1 MPRLSVILAATL
13 ALSGCVGG
21 GRTTISAA
29 QEVPA
34 DAAGGACHAAV
45 SAAVGRSGNDVLVYD
60 RRATTAG
67 TELRLTVAGQDG
79 PWRCV
84 LGADGAVLSAGP
96 L

>member
-34 DAAGGACHAAV
+34 DAAGGAGDGDG
-45 SAAVGRSGNDVLVYD
+45 VGGGDEV
-60 RRATTAG
+60 G
-67 TELRLTVAGQDG
+67 
-79 PWRCV
+79 
-84 LGADGAVLSAGP
+84 
-96 L
+96 